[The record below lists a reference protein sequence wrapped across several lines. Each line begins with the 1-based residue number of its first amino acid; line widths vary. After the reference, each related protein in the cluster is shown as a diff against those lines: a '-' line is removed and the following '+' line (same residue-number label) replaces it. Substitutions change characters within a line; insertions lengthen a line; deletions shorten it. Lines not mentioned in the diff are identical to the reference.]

1 MKCRMAEKKNMKVM
15 LVIGLAMIVIG
26 AVLGFMLP
34 DEAHWQTKTAG
45 VINGAGFA
53 FTVMAAVVLIRRKRM
68 GEARANDSEL
78 AMTDERGMA
87 VAYRAQN
94 VAAIAAI
101 LGIVAIMLTALYKGD
116 ALYMSM
122 GIAICIFVAA
132 VKLIAWHVYNRIM

>member
-26 AVLGFMLP
+26 AALGFVLP
-34 DEAHWQTKTAG
+34 EEAHWQTKTAG

-53 FTVMAAVVLIRRKRM
+53 FTVLAAAILIRRKRM

-78 AMTDERGMA
+78 TMTDERGMA
-87 VAYRAQN
+87 VAYKAQN

-122 GIAICIFVAA
+122 GIAVCFFVAFA
-132 VKLIAWHVYNRIM
+132 KLIAWHVYNRIM